1 MAKKDKTE
9 EVVDMFV
16 GADTEDDLMDM
27 TYMQEDGTPVVDTHP
42 PETKAEAETRA
53 EMEKAAEETKDEKP
67 AEEGEAEA
75 EEAPPVEEE
84 PVAEEEAAPED
95 DKKVPYERFD
105 EVNKKRKAAE
115 EEAARL
121 KEQLETLVEEKT
133 PEPEPEPY
141 DYAAQEKAAM
151 DALLEGDQDKYAQL
165 RAEIRA
171 AEREET
177 LREARRIAS
186 EGDKHLQEN
195 LTFEEAGERIE
206 AQYPQFSQDSDVYND
221 TAREEMLDL
230 YVGYAKS
237 GLYTRVQAL
246 QKAADNA
253 AKIHALP
260 EPEPDNVITMKQP
273 DTKKKI
279 KAAKDQPPAMEGR
292 AAEGEAEGHRD
303 LNSMSDEEYEAL
315 PESTKRRMRGDF
327 L

>member
-1 MAKKDKTE
+1 M
-9 EVVDMFV
+9 
-16 GADTEDDLMDM
+16 
-27 TYMQEDGTPVVDTHP
+27 
-42 PETKAEAETRA
+42 
-53 EMEKAAEETKDEKP
+53 
-67 AEEGEAEA
+67 
-75 EEAPPVEEE
+75 
-84 PVAEEEAAPED
+84 
-95 DKKVPYERFD
+95 PYERFD

-115 EEAARL
+115 EETARL
-121 KEQLETLVEEKT
+121 KKQLEDVVEEKT

-177 LREARRIAS
+177 LREARKIAS

-195 LTFEEAGERIE
+195 LTFEEAGDRIE
-206 AQYPQFSQDSDVYND
+206 AQYPQFSQNSDVYND
-221 TAREEMLDL
+221 AAREEMLDL

-253 AKIHALP
+253 AKIHASELNRT
-260 EPEPDNVITMKQP
+260 EPDNVVTMKQP

-279 KAAKDQPPAMEGR
+279 KAAKDQPPTMEGR
-292 AAEGEAEGHRD
+292 AAESDEEPSHDD
-303 LNSMSDEEYEAL
+303 LSSMSDEEYEAL
-315 PESTKRRMRGDF
+315 PESTKRRMRGDI